1 MELGIGAG
9 FAVAPDAIE
18 TYVANVVNKAITDMT
33 TTATELQA
41 TTNTSW
47 DTLVGQAHM
56 PGSTRLTTASKGM
69 LTEFF
74 DLHHQITAG
83 QQDMLNK
90 IIGFRDR
97 LMQTKDTYLQAD
109 DEVLHSFRR
118 IEGLFGGGHGTA

>member
-1 MELGIGAG
+1 MELGMGAG
-9 FAVAPDAIE
+9 FAVAPQTIE
-18 TYVANVVNKAITDMT
+18 DYVKNVVDKAITDMT

-41 TTNTSW
+41 MTHASM

-56 PGSTRLTTASKGM
+56 PGSTRFTTTSKEM
-69 LTEFF
+69 LGEFF
-74 DLHHQITAG
+74 ALHQQITAG

-90 IIGFRDR
+90 IVGFRDK
-97 LMQTKDTYLQAD
+97 LMQTKDTYLRAE